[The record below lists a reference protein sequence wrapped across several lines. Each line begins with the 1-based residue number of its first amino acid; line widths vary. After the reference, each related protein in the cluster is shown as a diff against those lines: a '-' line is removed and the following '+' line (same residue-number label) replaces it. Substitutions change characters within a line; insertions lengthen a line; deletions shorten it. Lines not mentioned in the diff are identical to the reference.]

1 MVVVTIAFSLGVLDF
16 LPLELFPL
24 NFCYIWCN
32 KFIQVTVKV
41 LWNHILINV
50 GACQYPPI
58 RCGTRRSFNPII
70 IYAVNQVASYQLST
84 FYRHLSADLQFS
96 LRPYPVWW
104 TRMRGGAIVDFS

>member
-16 LPLELFPL
+16 L
-24 NFCYIWCN
+24 CYIWCN

-104 TRMRGGAIVDFS
+104 TWMRGGAIVDFS